1 MLIIH
6 GSSEEEEIA
15 MLQKVQDN
23 LPNVPVQ
30 GWLVMKN
37 KTDGDIESGSSV
49 YPGILDIEYRNNYWQ
64 IFKIYDSDRL
74 FRSTYHLFSAY
85 YGKICIKS

>member
-1 MLIIH
+1 
-6 GSSEEEEIA
+6 
-15 MLQKVQDN
+15 MLQKVQYH

-37 KTDGDIESGSSV
+37 KTDGDSESDGGCSV

-64 IFKIYDSDRL
+64 IFKISDFARVV
-74 FRSTYHLFSAY
+74 RSTYHLYGAY
-85 YGKICIKS
+85 FGKILFFGECK